1 MTCGRQKAFTLIEVL
16 VALSVF
22 GVLSMLA
29 YMTLGQS
36 LSNADMLTERMDR
49 LQSVQRAMRHLGN
62 DITQAAPRPVRWEVG
77 DTMAPAVF
85 SSLAGQYALEV
96 THSGWSNPVGL
107 PRGTMQR
114 SAYRLEND
122 ELLRYHWNVLDRTF
136 ANEPVATVLLDGVE
150 SLLFRFL
157 QADGAWVD
165 SWPPQDLENGA
176 GLRDRPRAVEIVLT
190 LADEG
195 ELTRLVEVA
204 P

>member
-1 MTCGRQKAFTLIEVL
+1 V
-16 VALSVF
+16 
-22 GVLSMLA
+22 
-29 YMTLGQS
+29 
-36 LSNADMLTERMDR
+36 R
-49 LQSVQRAMRHLGN
+49 L
-62 DITQAAPRPVRWEVG
+62 EVG
-77 DTMAPAVF
+77 DTLGPAVF
-85 SSLAGQYALEV
+85 SDPGGQYAIEI

-136 ANEPVATVLLDGVE
+136 ANEPVATVLLDDVE
-150 SLLFRFL
+150 SLLFRYL
-157 QADGAWVD
+157 QADGVWID
-165 SWPPQDLENGA
+165 RWPPQDTENTS